1 MNWKLVEAIRGNEFH
16 HGLDCEVSSNGGASR
31 KTRWEKRFVRPHVE
45 KTFAHVAHTALSK
58 LHPFL
63 GILISHRCSFP
74 SWDHPAQPEACIYL
88 PYPHQTVKKQASV
101 VHQVRWPWVLDLKQ
115 DSSKWTKGKCI
126 QCSLTAWRQGFQT
139 RN

>member
-1 MNWKLVEAIRGNEFH
+1 VFPPRNWKLVEAIRGNEFH
-16 HGLDCEVSSNGGASR
+16 HGLNCEVSSSGGASR
-31 KTRWEKRFVRPHVE
+31 KTRREKRFVRPHVE

-88 PYPHQTVKKQASV
+88 PHPQTVKKQASV
-101 VHQVRWPWVLDLKQ
+101 VHQVR
-115 DSSKWTKGKCI
+115 
-126 QCSLTAWRQGFQT
+126 
-139 RN
+139 